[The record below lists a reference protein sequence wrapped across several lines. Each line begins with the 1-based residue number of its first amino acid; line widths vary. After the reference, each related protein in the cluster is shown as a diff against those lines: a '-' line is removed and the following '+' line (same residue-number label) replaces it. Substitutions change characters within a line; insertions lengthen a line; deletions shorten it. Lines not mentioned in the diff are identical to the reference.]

1 MSDNRNHFNNQF
13 LGEKVSLPAPSQP
26 IQTPVSR
33 KAPTTLVVVLIA
45 TIGSIVGAYLGA
57 YGATGSLPFISSTQN
72 VVINNPNNVNWVSA
86 AAAKGLPSVVTLSV
100 SGKELCGHR
109 IRCGP

>member
-26 IQTPVSR
+26 TQTPVSR

-72 VVINNPNNVNWVSA
+72 VVINNPNNVINQT
-86 AAAKGLPSVVTLSV
+86 K
-100 SGKELCGHR
+100 HR
-109 IRCGP
+109 IPRFSYKSPLALNFEIDQFLNQI